1 MTNLIETM
9 AKAMAERIIRGE
21 AGELLQFISEDEMR
35 ASIDR
40 MWREWCEPDARAA
53 LSAIEAAGYRV
64 VPVEPTEVMVS
75 FTHDELCEPEDPTD
89 SQIRAVWALMLY
101 AAPKVTE

>member
-53 LSAIEAAGYRV
+53 LSAIEASGTHRV
-64 VPVEPTEVMVS
+64 APVEPTE
-75 FTHDELCEPEDPTD
+75 
-89 SQIRAVWALMLY
+89 AMLDAGEY
-101 AAPKVTE
+101 LEGADAWDAMLAAAPKVTE